1 MKNIFFFLDTE
12 KKPSGGRK
20 IIFQYCNYIDSLK
33 NYNSSIVFVQ
43 KKKIYKFKQSIKKKL
58 GLQEQNYGWKFNDLK
73 INKKPNL
80 IWTDY
85 NINVKENL
93 KLNRKTDFVILPEI
107 FSHFAENFL
116 IREKIPYAIFVQNGY
131 AIFSSSDYKKINKS
145 YKKAKFILSY
155 SKDINDCILTAFPFC
170 KNKILKLVPA
180 IESTKLYTNK
190 KKQNLITYM
199 PRKLKKHSELVLLF
213 LKKYLPKSWKVKPI
227 ENLNEKAVFQYL
239 KKSKIFLSFSEL
251 EGLGMPPIEAA
262 LAGNKIIGYT
272 GEAGKEYWKE
282 PVFTEIKNGEI
293 KNFCKCILK
302 NLKLKNFRK
311 EKSKIINELS
321 KKYSLENQNLSIL
334 NFLKKIN

>member
-1 MKNIFFFLDTE
+1 MKNIIFLIDAQ
-12 KKPSGGRK
+12 KGPSGGGK
-20 IIFQYCNYIDSLK
+20 VIYQYSNYINNLK
-33 NYNSSIVFVQ
+33 GYSSSVIYLE
-43 KKKIYKFKQSIKKKL
+43 KKKIFKFFNSIRKKL
-58 GLQEQNYGWKFNDLK
+58 NIKSKEYSGWKFNELK
-73 INKKPNL
+73 VKKNYKFKWFPQKVKTKNNL
-80 IWTDY
+80 VFD
-85 NINVKENL
+85 K
-93 KLNRKTDFVILPEI
+93 KKDFVILPEI
-107 FSHFAENFL
+107 FAHFADDFL
-116 IREKIPYAIFVQNGY
+116 IKKKIPYAIFVQNGY

-170 KNKILKLVPA
+170 KNKILKLVPS

-213 LKKYLPKSWKVKPI
+213 LKKSLPKSWKVKQI
-227 ENLNEKAVFQYL
+227 ENLNEKSVFQYL

-293 KNFCKCILK
+293 KNFLK
-302 NLKLKNFRK
+302 VHNGKLKNKKFKKRK
-311 EKSKIINELS
+311 
-321 KKYSLENQNLSIL
+321 
-334 NFLKKIN
+334 

>member
-1 MKNIFFFLDTE
+1 M
-12 KKPSGGRK
+12 
-20 IIFQYCNYIDSLK
+20 
-33 NYNSSIVFVQ
+33 
-43 KKKIYKFKQSIKKKL
+43 
-58 GLQEQNYGWKFNDLK
+58 QEQNYGWKFNDLK

-93 KLNRKTDFVILPEI
+93 KFNRKTDFVILPEI

-227 ENLNEKAVFQYL
+227 ENLNEKTVFQYL

-293 KNFCKCILK
+293 KNFCKCILE
-302 NLKLKNFRK
+302 NLKLKNFKK
-311 EKSKIINELS
+311 EKSKIINE
-321 KKYSLENQNLSIL
+321 
-334 NFLKKIN
+334 

>member
-1 MKNIFFFLDTE
+1 MKNIVFFLDTQ

-20 IIFQYCNYIDSLK
+20 IIFQYSNYINSLK
-33 NYNSSIVFVQ
+33 NYNSSIVFVE
-43 KKKIYKFKQSIKKKL
+43 KKKIFKFKQSIKKKL
-58 GLQEQNYGWKFNDLK
+58 GLLKQNYGWKFDELK
-73 INKKPNL
+73 VNKKQNL
-80 IWTDY
+80 DWSDY
-85 NINVKENL
+85 NINIKKNL
-93 KLNRKTDFVILPEI
+93 RFNRKTDFVILPEI

-145 YKKAKFILSY
+145 YRKAKFILSY
-155 SKDINDCILTAFPFC
+155 SKDIDECLLTAFPFC
-170 KNKILKLVPA
+170 RNKILKVIPA
-180 IESTKLYTNK
+180 IESRKLYTNK
-190 KKQNLITYM
+190 KKHNWITYM

-213 LKKYLPKSWKVKPI
+213 LKNYLPKSWKVKSI
-227 ENLNEKAVFQYL
+227 ENLNEKEVFKYL

-251 EGLGMPPIEAA
+251 DGLGLPPIEAA

-293 KNFCKCILK
+293 KNFCKHVME
-302 NLKLKNFRK
+302 NLKLKNFK
-311 EKSKIINELS
+311 KGKSKVIDKLS